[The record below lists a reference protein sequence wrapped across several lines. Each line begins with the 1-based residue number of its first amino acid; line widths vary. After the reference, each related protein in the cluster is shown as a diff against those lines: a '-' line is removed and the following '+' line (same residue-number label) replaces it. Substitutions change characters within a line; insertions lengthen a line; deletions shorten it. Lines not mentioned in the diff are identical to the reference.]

1 MAATTSSP
9 FELSKTSLCATSTV
23 FARFLG
29 ARQRSKPMM
38 CECAK
43 LDLSSAK
50 FPFLE
55 PPPPVRTPYCGHE
68 GGHRNR
74 TANHHGN
81 FYNILLISD
90 DRHNEVLGNEAMRWF
105 IAYDFLFHWL
115 DCISPKFPYEHYPSL
130 HSRVMDDDILHAVE
144 KALPEIFPS
153 LTTTDAKTLFW
164 KSEENCYAIIFVTQS
179 KVIHIS
185 YIFPDQSLQ

>member
-55 PPPPVRTPYCGHE
+55 PPPPVRTPYCAPLLESLADGDFRSFL
-68 GGHRNR
+68 GR
-74 TANHHGN
+74 T
-81 FYNILLISD
+81 FYLSVILLFD
-90 DRHNEVLGNEAMRWF
+90 VL
-105 IAYDFLFHWL
+105 L
-115 DCISPKFPYEHYPSL
+115 S
-130 HSRVMDDDILHAVE
+130 
-144 KALPEIFPS
+144 
-153 LTTTDAKTLFW
+153 
-164 KSEENCYAIIFVTQS
+164 
-179 KVIHIS
+179 
-185 YIFPDQSLQ
+185 

>member
-55 PPPPVRTPYCGHE
+55 PPPPVRTPYCAPLLESLADGGHE
-68 GGHRNR
+68 GGQHRNR

-90 DRHNEVLGNEAMRWF
+90 DRHNEVL
-105 IAYDFLFHWL
+105 
-115 DCISPKFPYEHYPSL
+115 
-130 HSRVMDDDILHAVE
+130 VE

-179 KVIHIS
+179 KELAEIYVRRMMSWGLHAAMEPQLFI
-185 YIFPDQSLQ
+185 QAK